1 MKWHNMHSPENPKPG
16 QSPEALE
23 ARLRALPDPP
33 VPAGLEARLLAAIP
47 TTVAT
52 GVPVGVPVARQE
64 WFAVAST
71 IGALAAVCL
80 LAIFARHAGD
90 DTSEVPGHRV
100 SPPPAQISSQ
110 PANEFAGVVLSP
122 IDSRILKG
130 AGMSTFRWPIQEIS
144 PIRASPSVPR
154 GLLD

>member
-1 MKWHNMHSPENPKPG
+1 MHSPENPISG

-47 TTVAT
+47 TTVPP
-52 GVPVGVPVARQE
+52 GVPIGVPVARQG

-80 LAIFARHAGD
+80 LAIFAYHEGD
-90 DTSEVPGHRV
+90 DTSVV
-100 SPPPAQISSQ
+100 SGRRMSRPPTQISSQ

-122 IDSRILKG
+122 LDSRILKG

-144 PIRASPSVPR
+144 PIRASPSIPR